1 MMRQIL
7 IRLKHYFFSPRFHF
21 SRFEFNLISTL
32 ILAVGLVGGSY
43 LTLSKVFPGV
53 FAINDTNKLW
63 TLNTANVA
71 QFTYDSTLVT
81 VDDTGAHPVASVNK
95 LTNPDFA
102 SNNSSWSI
110 AAVAGS
116 STPNGWVVVP
126 GNSTYSTSDFLA
138 MKYEAKCAATS
149 DPTTGL
155 TSPDSGYHTYSDSGT
170 ACTAANSKQVVSAA
184 SGYPIANISQ
194 TNSITRCSTVSVG
207 GSATHLINNNEWQTI
222 ARNAEAQASNWTLGA
237 VGSGYLFAGHNDNS
251 LALALPASATD
262 TGNNACA
269 YTDSAGTNE
278 SPSPC
283 PTNTTNGTSGT
294 VGNQKRVLT
303 LSNSSPLWDIAGNV
317 WEWTND
323 TIQGK
328 DQPTSGTPGFN
339 WREFT
344 ALTTYGTLT
353 YDKVRPA
360 NALYDATYGMGRI
373 YSDGTVSNTT
383 VYAFL
388 RGGSWGDASNAGA
401 FASYVRYTPGTP
413 YSNVGF
419 RCASDPVAISHSFS
433 SSLGRGAAGG
443 DIISASSTTD
453 AKVIQSVNVG
463 NTSTY
468 DISAYVYDNTAGNVG
483 GTVSSSIASLY
494 YNGAVVTT
502 TYTSVGS
509 GWYKLTGTL
518 TGANASRE
526 YGILV
531 KSGKTIVVDDFT
543 LSKTGTY
550 SVYNTT
556 AYSNTQV
563 NSWDS
568 FCEGTLSGSTCTP
581 DITASGNASVHYQLC
596 TDNGST
602 CESGNSWK
610 YYNGS
615 AWVAATDTTTTVNT
629 AAQLTQSAMQALTAT
644 SQKISVKAIL
654 TFGGADTPKLPHVAI
669 GLTTDTTSP
678 DINATSITMARSN
691 GGTAVASGGW
701 TKQASPYFSWT
712 AGADALG
719 GSGIK
724 GYCMYLGLD
733 NDENGLPDGDAATSK
748 GLLGTSPASTA
759 GTTCQFLTTS
769 TSIDFA
775 TASLKGSPWLTTS
788 NKPYILSIKA
798 IDNAGNIYSG
808 TSATF
813 AFKYDDTVPTNVS
826 YISCASGNFSNV
838 ADMSFNWP
846 TSGSAASA
854 DANAGLLGWQ
864 YQINSTSGTWLGTTT
879 EATVGVDKY
888 IPLTES
894 SRTLSVAQD
903 GASIVS
909 GANVIYFRTVDI
921 SGNLSSDATIRTCS
935 LSYGGAAPAFNG
947 TDTVTVTPS
956 SAIANSFAFS
966 WPASTATFGK
976 TVTHYYYMINTAPP
990 STLATL
996 QGNATTYIDNGTAV
1010 SVPASALAGVNKGT
1024 NTVYV
1029 VSIDNASTPNYSP
1042 SNYITGTF
1050 TLNSTDPDNV
1060 GNLVSSDSSIKASS
1074 QWNVTLTWTA
1084 PTYQGAGN
1092 LTYLIYRSTDGVT
1105 FAQTG
1110 SSSGLSYV
1118 DNTPS
1123 SKLYYYKVYTKDGAN
1138 AQSSGTNAVLIT
1150 PTGKWTTAP
1159 SLDSGPS
1166 VSSIT
1171 TKKATITWGTSRSSD
1186 SKIAYGTESGKYSS
1200 DEVSNSSQTSSHSVN
1215 LSNLKAGTTYY
1226 YKAKWTDEDGN
1237 TGESDEKSF
1246 TTASAPSVK
1255 DVSAKNVGL
1264 SSAIIQFTS
1273 SNASKV
1279 KIYYGTTTS
1288 FGGVKEISTS
1298 TSETTYTAEL
1308 SGLLDGTKYYYKINT
1323 FDSDGS
1329 EYDNQINDFTTLP
1342 RPKISNV
1349 RLEQVA
1355 NTAQTTIRVS
1365 WTTNTEVSSIITYYP
1380 ENDPSAV
1387 RDEVKVA
1394 LEKGVHSMII
1404 RNLLPQTKYFLI
1416 AKGRDK
1422 IGNEAISDSQR
1433 FTTATD
1439 TRPPSV
1445 LNLKVLGGTIPPVGF
1460 AAGEVKAQL
1469 IITWDTDELATSQ
1482 VEFGQGTGTTYSQK
1496 SQEDGNLTTNHT
1508 VILSNLTPSQVYHL
1522 RAISKDS
1529 AGNETKS
1536 IDTVTIAPKA
1546 TKSALDLAIKN
1557 LSEAFSFI
1565 GGIKLQ

>member
-1 MMRQIL
+1 M
-7 IRLKHYFFSPRFHF
+7 
-21 SRFEFNLISTL
+21 
-32 ILAVGLVGGSY
+32 AGSY
-43 LTLSKVFPGV
+43 LTLSKIFPKI
-53 FAINDTNKLW
+53 FAVNDTAKMW
-63 TLNTANVA
+63 TLSTANA
-71 QFTYDSTLVT
+71 GQFTFDNTLVT
-81 VDDTGAHPVASVNK
+81 VDDTGAHPVANINK
-95 LTNPDFA
+95 LVNPSFVSD
-102 SNNSSWSI
+102 NSSWTA
-110 AAVAGS
+110 AAVNGS
-116 STPNGWVVVP
+116 TTPTGWVVVP
-126 GNSTYSTSDFLA
+126 GNSTYSTTDFLA
-138 MKYEAKCAATS
+138 MKYDAKCASTGA
-149 DPTTGL
+149 PTVGL
-155 TSPDSGYHTYSDSGT
+155 TDRVSSDGTTYHVYSDANS
-170 ACTAANSKQVVSAA
+170 ACTSANSKQVVSVA
-184 SGYPIANISQ
+184 SGDPIADVSQ

-207 GSATHLINNNEWQTI
+207 GSAAHLITNNEWMSV
-222 ARNAEAQASNWTLGA
+222 ARNAEAQATNWSLGA

-251 LALALPASATD
+251 PALALPASTTD
-262 TGNNACA
+262 TGNYACA
-269 YTDSAGTNE
+269 YTDATGLVENPSA
-278 SPSPC
+278 C
-283 PTNTTNGTSGT
+283 PTNTTSGTSGT
-294 VGNQKRVLT
+294 AGNQKRVFT
-303 LSNSSPLWDIAGNV
+303 LSNGSYIWDIGGNIRN
-317 WEWTND
+317 WTNN
-323 TIQGK
+323 TVLRK
-328 DQPTSGTPGFN
+328 DQPVSWNGVTDDTTGFGYSDYASGS
-339 WREFT
+339 T
-344 ALTTYGTLT
+344 ARYIHTW
-353 YDKVRPA
+353 KVGGLQQVDMGPSNVAYNA
-360 NALYDATYGMGRI
+360 NQGVGRI
-373 YSDGTVSNTT
+373 YNYSLAGDTDTT

-388 RGGSWGDASNAGA
+388 RGGTWSNTSYAGA
-401 FASYVRYTPGTP
+401 FTAILGFTPGSTNG
-413 YSNVGF
+413 SFGF
-419 RCASDPVAISHSFS
+419 RCASDPVALSHSFS
-433 SSLGRGAAGG
+433 SSLGRAAAGG
-443 DIISASSTTD
+443 DLLTVGSLTD
-453 AKVIQSVNVG
+453 GKITQSVNVG
-463 NTSTY
+463 DTSTY
-468 DISAYVYDNTAGNVG
+468 NLSVYVYDNTAGNVG
-483 GTVSSSIASLY
+483 GTVSTSIAQLY
-494 YNGAVVTT
+494 YNGTVITT
-502 TYTSVGS
+502 TYTDAGS
-509 GWYKLTGTL
+509 GWWKLTGTL
-518 TGANASRE
+518 TGANASRD

-531 KSGKTIVVDDFT
+531 KSGKSVAVDEFT
-543 LSKTGTY
+543 LAKAGTY
-550 SVYNTT
+550 SVFTT
-556 AYSNTQV
+556 SAYSNAQV

-568 FCEGTLSGSTCTP
+568 FCAGTLSGSTCTP
-581 DITASGNASVHYQLC
+581 DVVATGNASVAYQLC

-615 AWVAATDTTTTVNT
+615 SWAAATDTTTTVNT
-629 AAQLTQSAMQALTAT
+629 AAQLTQTAMQALTAT

-654 TFGGADTPKLPHVAI
+654 TFGGVDTPKLPHITI
-669 GLTTDTTSP
+669 GLTTDTTPP
-678 DINATSITMARSN
+678 DINATSIVMTRTN
-691 GGTAVASGGW
+691 GGTGVTSGGW
-701 TKQASPYFSWT
+701 TKQSSPYFSWT
-712 AGADALG
+712 AGQDALG
-719 GSGIK
+719 GSGLK

-733 NDENGLPDGDAATSK
+733 SDENGLPDGDAATSK

-775 TASLKGSPWLTTS
+775 TASLKGSPWLVTS
-788 NKPYILSIKA
+788 SKPYILSVKA
-798 IDNAGNIYSG
+798 IDNAGNIYAG
-808 TSATF
+808 TSTIF

-826 YISCASGNFSNV
+826 YLSCASGNFSNV

-879 EATVGVDKY
+879 EATVGVNNY
-888 IPLTES
+888 IPLSES
-894 SRTLSVAQD
+894 GRTLSVAQD
-903 GASIVS
+903 GSSIVS
-909 GANVIYFRTVDI
+909 GANVVYFRTVDV
-921 SGNLSSDATIRTCS
+921 SGNPSSDATIRTCS
-935 LSYGGAAPAFNG
+935 LSYGGAAPSFNG
-947 TDTVTVTPS
+947 TDAVTVTPATATS
-956 SAIANSFAFS
+956 NSYAFS
-966 WPASTATFGK
+966 WPVATATFGK

-1010 SVPASALAGVNKGT
+1010 TVPASALAGVNKGT

-1029 VSIDNASTPNYSP
+1029 VAIDNASTPNYSP

-1060 GNLVSSDSSIKASS
+1060 GNLVSSDSSIKATS

-1110 SSSGLSYV
+1110 TTSGLSYV
-1118 DNTPS
+1118 DNTPLS
-1123 SKLYYYKVYTKDGAN
+1123 SLYYYKVYTKDGAN
-1138 AQSSGTNAVLIT
+1138 AQSSGTNAVSIT
-1150 PTGKWTTAP
+1150 PTGKWTSSP

-1166 VSSIT
+1166 VSNIT

-1186 SKIAYGTESGKYSS
+1186 SKVAYGTESGKYSS
-1200 DEVSNSSQTSSHSVN
+1200 DEVSNSSQASSHTVN

-1288 FGGVKEISTS
+1288 FGGLKETSTS
-1298 TSETTYTAEL
+1298 TDETTYTSEL

-1323 FDSDGS
+1323 FDTDNN
-1329 EYDNQINDFTTLP
+1329 EYDGTVLDFTTLP

-1380 ENDPSAV
+1380 ESDPGAV

-1394 LEKGVHSMII
+1394 LEKGAHSMII
-1404 RNLLPQTKYFLI
+1404 RNLLPQARYYLVV
-1416 AKGRDK
+1416 KGRDK
-1422 IGNEAISDSQR
+1422 IGNEATSDSQR

-1469 IITWDTDELATSQ
+1469 VITWDTDELATSQ
-1482 VEFGQGTGTTYSQK
+1482 VEFGQGTGVTYSQK

-1522 RAISKDS
+1522 RVISKDA
-1529 AGNETKS
+1529 AGNETRS

-1546 TKSALDLAIKN
+1546 TKSALDLVIKN
-1557 LSEAFSFI
+1557 LSEAFSFM
-1565 GGIKLQ
+1565 GGIKLSQ